1 MRDSIRSTHAVSSL
15 IDLFEW
21 YYPLVSPQF
30 LNINSID
37 TKFTIQT
44 RHGNRG
50 NGMFKSEI
58 GEEISAKGKYLGV
71 VGLETSPGNK
81 PRRRARF
88 VVVVINDL
96 GRNVARRCRNP
107 RNFHYFVESR
117 VSSSSWIC
125 MPFVSRVATGDVE
138 SRELLEEDFEIRG
151 SIYGFSF
158 FFFFELSSFD
168 STWEMETRKWGR
180 FSDKKRKRREDVLLF
195 VIFFILKNTNFYISP
210 IINVQVE
217 M

>member
-21 YYPLVSPQF
+21 YYSLVSPQF

-158 FFFFELSSFD
+158 FFFELSFD
-168 STWEMETRKWGR
+168 LTWEMETRKWGR

>member
-158 FFFFELSSFD
+158 FFFELLFD
-168 STWEMETRKWGR
+168 LTWEMETRKWGR

-195 VIFFILKNTNFYISP
+195 VIFFILKNTNFYISL

>member
-1 MRDSIRSTHAVSSL
+1 MGSL
-15 IDLFEW
+15 
-21 YYPLVSPQF
+21 QF

-138 SRELLEEDFEIRG
+138 SHANYWKKISRYEDPYTVFL
-151 SIYGFSF
+151 
-158 FFFFELSSFD
+158 FFFFELLFD
-168 STWEMETRKWGR
+168 LTWETETRKWGR

>member
-1 MRDSIRSTHAVSSL
+1 MRDSIRSTHEVSSL

-158 FFFFELSSFD
+158 FFFELSSFD
-168 STWEMETRKWGR
+168 SKWEMETRKWGR

-195 VIFFILKNTNFYISP
+195 VIFFILKNTNFYISL
-210 IINVQVE
+210 IINV
-217 M
+217 

>member
-81 PRRRARF
+81 PRF

-158 FFFFELSSFD
+158 FFSNCRR
-168 STWEMETRKWGR
+168 STWREKW
-180 FSDKKRKRREDVLLF
+180 RRENEEGFRIKREREERMFYFSLF
-195 VIFFILKNTNFYISP
+195 FLY
-210 IINVQVE
+210 
-217 M
+217 

>member
-158 FFFFELSSFD
+158 FFFELSFD
-168 STWEMETRKWGR
+168 LTWEMETRKWGR

-195 VIFFILKNTNFYISP
+195 VIFFILKNTNFYISL

>member
-58 GEEISAKGKYLGV
+58 GEEISVKGKYLGV

-96 GRNVARRCRNP
+96 GRNVARRCRA
-107 RNFHYFVESR
+107 ESAKLSLFR
-117 VSSSSWIC
+117 RIEGLLKQLDLHAFCLSSCNRRCRITRIIERR
-125 MPFVSRVATGDVE
+125 FRDT
-138 SRELLEEDFEIRG
+138 RIHIR
-151 SIYGFSF
+151 F
-158 FFFFELSSFD
+158 FFFFFLNCRR

-180 FSDKKRKRREDVLLF
+180 FSDKKRKRREDILLF

>member
-1 MRDSIRSTHAVSSL
+1 MRDSIRSTHVVSSL

-138 SRELLEEDFEIRG
+138 SHELLEEDFEIRG

-158 FFFFELSSFD
+158 FFSNCR
-168 STWEMETRKWGR
+168 STWREKW
-180 FSDKKRKRREDVLLF
+180 RRENEEGFRIKREREERMFYFSLF
-195 VIFFILKNTNFYISP
+195 FLY
-210 IINVQVE
+210 
-217 M
+217 

>member
-158 FFFFELSSFD
+158 FFFELSFD
-168 STWEMETRKWGR
+168 LTWEMETRKWGR

>member
-1 MRDSIRSTHAVSSL
+1 MRDSIRSTHEVSSL

-151 SIYGFSF
+151 SIYDFSF
-158 FFFFELSSFD
+158 FFFLNCRR

>member
-151 SIYGFSF
+151 SIYGFF
-158 FFFFELSSFD
+158 FFFLNCRR

>member
-125 MPFVSRVATGDVE
+125 MPFVSRVAIGDVE

-158 FFFFELSSFD
+158 FFFSNCR
-168 STWEMETRKWGR
+168 STWREKW
-180 FSDKKRKRREDVLLF
+180 RRENEEGFRIKREREERMFYFSLF
-195 VIFFILKNTNFYISP
+195 FLY
-210 IINVQVE
+210 
-217 M
+217 

>member
-125 MPFVSRVATGDVE
+125 MPFISRVATGDVE

-158 FFFFELSSFD
+158 FFFELSSFD
-168 STWEMETRKWGR
+168 SKWEMETRKWGR

>member
-138 SRELLEEDFEIRG
+138 SRELLEEDFEIQG

-158 FFFFELSSFD
+158 FFFELSFD
-168 STWEMETRKWGR
+168 LTWEMETRKWGR
-180 FSDKKRKRREDVLLF
+180 FSDKKRREDVLLF

>member
-96 GRNVARRCRNP
+96 GRNVARRCRA
-107 RNFHYFVESR
+107 ESAKLSLFR
-117 VSSSSWIC
+117 RIEGLLKQLDLHAFCLSSCNRRCRITRIIGRR
-125 MPFVSRVATGDVE
+125 FRDT
-138 SRELLEEDFEIRG
+138 RIHIR
-151 SIYGFSF
+151 F
-158 FFFFELSSFD
+158 FFFFFRIVVVRLDVRNGDEK
-168 STWEMETRKWGR
+168 MRKVFG
-180 FSDKKRKRREDVLLF
+180 
-195 VIFFILKNTNFYISP
+195 
-210 IINVQVE
+210 
-217 M
+217 

>member
-158 FFFFELSSFD
+158 FFFELSFD
-168 STWEMETRKWGR
+168 LTWEMETRKWRR

>member
-1 MRDSIRSTHAVSSL
+1 MCATVFDRHTRSALLLTCLSD
-15 IDLFEW
+15 II
-21 YYPLVSPQF
+21 PLVSPQF

-71 VGLETSPGNK
+71 VGLETSAGNK

-138 SRELLEEDFEIRG
+138 SRELLERFRDTRIHIR
-151 SIYGFSF
+151 F
-158 FFFFELSSFD
+158 FFFFFRIVVRFD
-168 STWEMETRKWGR
+168 VRNGDEKMRKVFG
-180 FSDKKRKRREDVLLF
+180 
-195 VIFFILKNTNFYISP
+195 
-210 IINVQVE
+210 
-217 M
+217 

>member
-158 FFFFELSSFD
+158 FFFELSSFD
-168 STWEMETRKWGR
+168 SKWEMETRKWGR